1 MTMTKTLAAALLMA
15 FAAAS
20 PAAAQVVAD
29 EIKVQFLLEQT
40 GKLSDNIAGA
50 KTPFKNAVLAGG
62 GAGEPADALLV
73 TLGFAGAKNTRASDK
88 IARDVAAVTVTQT
101 TKAGPKI
108 LLKRAFAGFQFSDT
122 GKAYKAFSLENATCA
137 PLEITVKVGK
147 TQKTTTINFECE
159 LPKS

>member
-1 MTMTKTLAAALLMA
+1 MTRHLIVACAMTLAV
-15 FAAAS
+15 AS

-50 KTPFKNAVLAGG
+50 KAPFKNAVLAGG
-62 GAGEPADALLV
+62 GAGEPADALLI
-73 TLGFAGAKNTRASDK
+73 TLGFTGAKNTRASDK

-108 LLKRAFAGFQFSDT
+108 LLKRAFAGFQFSDM

-147 TQKTTTINFECE
+147 TQKTTAIDFECE